1 MRCPHCGKEIIASTV
16 NYTGMLQKLI
26 MDRLTEYGYE
36 EICPKKYRVYS
47 AVRNTLQILVPDD
60 GWNTG
65 NRIISEEL
73 YYKAESK
80 LNEIMPSKKEAV

>member
-26 MDRLTEYGYE
+26 MDRLEERGYNE
-36 EICPKKYRVYS
+36 NPKRYRMYS